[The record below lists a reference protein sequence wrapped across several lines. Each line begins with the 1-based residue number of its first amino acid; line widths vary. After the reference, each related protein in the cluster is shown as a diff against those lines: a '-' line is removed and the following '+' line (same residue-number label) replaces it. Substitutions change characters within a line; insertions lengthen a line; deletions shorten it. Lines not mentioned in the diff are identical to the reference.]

1 MRFFS
6 RRQVRIFAA
15 TLATAALAVAPA
27 QSDGER
33 SGFDWR
39 ELGQTTYQQNCSGC
53 HGPTGTGTTGL
64 FPPLAGHVPELLN
77 AEGGR
82 ELVAKIVLFGM
93 SGPIEV
99 AGASYDGSM
108 PAWKHLSDE
117 AIAAVINHVATSWGN
132 ESALEAAPL
141 TPEEIAEIRALDL
154 TPSQVHAE
162 RTGQEASEPVGAP
175 EAALNDQTGYYTV
188 AQAERGAE
196 AYREHCS
203 SCHGTTMRGGL
214 HAPALT
220 NLGFFRNWGGR
231 TIDSFYDLFST
242 RMPVNAPGSLR
253 TQTYVDIL
261 AFWMSSHGY
270 PSGSVELT
278 ADKDVLRTIVIERR

>member
-1 MRFFS
+1 
-6 RRQVRIFAA
+6 I
-15 TLATAALAVAPA
+15 
-27 QSDGER
+27 
-33 SGFDWR
+33 
-39 ELGQTTYQQNCSGC
+39 
-53 HGPTGTGTTGL
+53 
-64 FPPLAGHVPELLN
+64 
-77 AEGGR
+77 EG
-82 ELVAKIVLFGM
+82 AIV
-93 SGPIEV
+93 V
-99 AGASYDGSM
+99 AGASCDGSM
-108 PAWKHLSDE
+108 AAGTHLSGG
-117 AIAAVINHVATSWGN
+117 ASAAVISLVAPAWRD

-141 TPEEIAEIRALDL
+141 TPEEIAGIRALDL

-175 EAALNDQTGYYTV
+175 EVALNDQTGYYTV

-231 TIDSFYDLFST
+231 TIDSFYDFFST